1 MWIVYD
7 TCMNVTN
14 VQKKQL
20 EIEFH
25 AASGVAKHALT
36 NPHLQVMLRSHPN
49 CMPVAT
55 YAYILDYSMQ
65 HLWFARCQLLATLC
79 FLWAYM
85 MGWFV
90 RYPKSAN
97 PHDADRCVALIPKLL
112 CGHGRR
118 QIEGDMMQ
126 ISHSNHE
133 RSWRMPNLNLWDNCD
148 LQSNIYFGRMWAG
161 ERGERDAR
169 WTQSSGIRS

>member
-1 MWIVYD
+1 MCIVYD

-65 HLWFARCQLLATLC
+65 HLWFAMVPTTGNIMLPMSIYDGL
-79 FLWAYM
+79 
-85 MGWFV
+85 V
-90 RYPKSAN
+90 REVPKVGQ
-97 PHDADRCVALIPKLL
+97 PP
-112 CGHGRR
+112 
-118 QIEGDMMQ
+118 
-126 ISHSNHE
+126 
-133 RSWRMPNLNLWDNCD
+133 
-148 LQSNIYFGRMWAG
+148 
-161 ERGERDAR
+161 
-169 WTQSSGIRS
+169 